1 MDRLNSKVQGAKL
14 TRVSCCVFR
23 VDGAVLHRIDD
34 SAHSPQQ
41 GGSFTFHVL
50 RCGFQAPLRTQYSGL
65 WLGFTILEVMIV
77 IGIMGLMLTIGV
89 PLIYKVWHRAPIN
102 AATANLF
109 EVLSNARARA
119 ILQGK
124 EVDMIFHPRE
134 GGFEI
139 EGAGTGTAAGS
150 GQVQVG
156 SVRGAGTGTHG
167 KLPENVVIR
176 MLDINKLEHDF
187 LADETARVRF
197 FPNGTSDELTIILQ
211 SGADQRGVTLEITT
225 GLASVLSEADL
236 QRLRNGAL

>member
-1 MDRLNSKVQGAKL
+1 MDNPKSNALSSKSA
-14 TRVSCCVFR
+14 RVPFSVFR
-23 VDGAVLHRIDD
+23 KWRRELGPAARR
-34 SAHSPQQ
+34 P
-41 GGSFTFHVL
+41 FTFHISRL
-50 RCGFQAPLRTQYSGL
+50 PLPSRFHTPAFALRT
-65 WLGFTILEVMIV
+65 GFILLEVMIV

-102 AATANLF
+102 QATADLF

-124 EVDMIFHPRE
+124 EVDLIFHPPE
-134 GGFEI
+134 GRFEV

-150 GQVQVG
+150 GQLQAG
-156 SVRGAGTGTHG
+156 LVRGAGSGTHG
-167 KLPENVVIR
+167 KLPDNVVIR

-225 GLASVLSEADL
+225 GLASVLSEQEL
-236 QRLRNGAL
+236 QRLRNGTL